1 MTAFASGV
9 DDGKV
14 RFLRESPSVRFVS
27 RSDELQSPRNARFVS
42 QNPVWVHFDKSH
54 KPQTM
59 EMRVFPK
66 ASQGDKKLPISQVS
80 PCTLN
85 VNRQGFDDI
94 VVQ

>member
-1 MTAFASGV
+1 
-9 DDGKV
+9 
-14 RFLRESPSVRFVS
+14 
-27 RSDELQSPRNARFVS
+27 
-42 QNPVWVHFDKSH
+42 
-54 KPQTM
+54 M